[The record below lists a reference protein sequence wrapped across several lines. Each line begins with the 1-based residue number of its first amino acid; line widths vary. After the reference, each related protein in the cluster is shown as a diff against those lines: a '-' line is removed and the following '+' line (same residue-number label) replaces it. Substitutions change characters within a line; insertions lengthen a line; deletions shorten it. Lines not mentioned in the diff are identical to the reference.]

1 MNKPSERE
9 VKTMKRYIL
18 TGAPGCGKTSVIRAL
33 EMSGVSTVAEAATDI
48 IAYRQSQGVSKPWE
62 NIDFIDDVVSIQR
75 HRQMDRSDHYS
86 ELHFYDRSPICT
98 YALAKYLNFK
108 PSSDLMQEIER
119 IEKQSIYEKDV
130 FFIDNLGFIS
140 NTDARQ
146 ISFEDSLVFEQLHR
160 DVYQKFGFRSIA
172 IPASSIDHRVKL
184 ILEHMAIEKLSC
196 SDKSHPSK

>member
-1 MNKPSERE
+1 
-9 VKTMKRYIL
+9 MKRYIL

-160 DVYQKFGFRSIA
+160 DAYQKFGFRCIA
-172 IPASSIDHRVKL
+172 IPASSVDYRVKL
-184 ILEHMAIEKLSC
+184 ILEHV
-196 SDKSHPSK
+196 